1 MQNKNNMETA
11 DNIAEIIKLGEVYR
25 LNLKIPEYQR
35 PYKWTEKN
43 VNNLIDD
50 VISNKNKSEYRLG
63 TLVLHQ
69 TKQEDNNEF
78 MHTEWDNTL
87 VLHQT
92 KQEDDGYIFEI
103 VDGQQRIITLML
115 ILYAISEK
123 YERVKE
129 LYGRVKELLEN
140 KNENKLWGHKFNN
153 PISQNN
159 IFKNYQ
165 LIKQRIND
173 FDEATVD
180 FLLTKCTFV
189 KIVLND
195 VSEAF
200 QFFDSQNSRGK
211 ELEPH
216 DLLKAYHL
224 REMREIPSDEQ
235 TEIIE
240 KWEDIDT
247 DELANLFEYL
257 YRIKNWSK
265 SKSAR
270 GFTKDEINIFKGINL
285 NNKIYYPYKRIFYVA
300 EYFIEKIA
308 KAPLVETE
316 YPFQLDNIIIN
327 GKHFFEMIY
336 QYSKL
341 KKDLPNL
348 IKKWNSEIYNILY
361 TDHKYNNKDYAGY
374 YRVGDNYTKI
384 LFECACMYFLDK
396 FGEDKELKKVFEKI
410 FLWAFYIRL
419 RSKRIPFS
427 SIDDYAKKYD
437 SFFKYIKEALQI
449 SDILK
454 VRLKSVSKSEVQ
466 GVDAIVKYFEDKGL
480 YKPQNS

>member
-1 MQNKNNMETA
+1 MPPDDKNA
-11 DNIAEIIKLGEVYR
+11 KIAEAKVITLTDLYKLE
-25 LNLKIPEYQR
+25 NLKIPEYQR

-50 VISNKNKSEYRLG
+50 IISNKNKSEYRLG

-69 TKQEDNNEF
+69 KQKN
-78 MHTEWDNTL
+78 
-87 VLHQT
+87 
-92 KQEDDGYIFEI
+92 DDYEI
-103 VDGQQRIITLML
+103 VDGQQRIITIAL
-115 ILYAISEK
+115 ILFALNK
-123 YERVKE
+123 NKE
-129 LYGRVKELLEN
+129 ELLRYWEN
-140 KNENKLWGHKFNN
+140 LNKLFENKLLEHKFDN
-153 PISQNN
+153 PISQKN
-159 IFKNYQ
+159 IYKNYQ

-336 QYSKL
+336 RYFKS
-341 KKDLPNL
+341 KKDLPDL
-348 IKKWNSEIYNILY
+348 IRKCNFEIYNILY
-361 TDHKYNNKDYAGY
+361 ADHKYNDKD
-374 YRVGDNYTKI
+374 
-384 LFECACMYFLDK
+384 
-396 FGEDKELKKVFEKI
+396 
-410 FLWAFYIRL
+410 
-419 RSKRIPFS
+419 
-427 SIDDYAKKYD
+427 
-437 SFFKYIKEALQI
+437 
-449 SDILK
+449 
-454 VRLKSVSKSEVQ
+454 
-466 GVDAIVKYFEDKGL
+466 
-480 YKPQNS
+480 

>member
-1 MQNKNNMETA
+1 MDTTPTPTLKTTKQRILENYMPPDDKN
-11 DNIAEIIKLGEVYR
+11 AEIANASIITLTELYNLEK
-25 LNLKIPEYQR
+25 LKIPEYQR

-50 VISNKNKSEYRLG
+50 IISNKDKSEYRLG

-69 TKQEDNNEF
+69 TKQED
-78 MHTEWDNTL
+78 
-87 VLHQT
+87 
-92 KQEDDGYIFEI
+92 DDYIFEI

-115 ILYAISEK
+115 ILRALSENYKKVDKQLYA
-123 YERVKE
+123 
-129 LYGRVKELLEN
+129 
-140 KNENKLWGHKFNN
+140 KNELWGHKFNN

-270 GFTKDEINIFKGINL
+270 EFTKDEISVFKGISL
-285 NNKIYYPYKRIFYVA
+285 NNKIYYPYERIFYVA

-308 KAPLVETE
+308 KPPLVETE

-336 QYSKL
+336 QYFKS
-341 KKDLPNL
+341 KKDLPDL

-361 TDHKYNNKDYAGY
+361 ADHKYDDKDYTGY
-374 YRVGDNYTKI
+374 YRVGDDYTKI
-384 LFECACMYFLDK
+384 LFECACIYFLDK
-396 FGEDKELKKVFEKI
+396 FGEDKWLTKVFEKL
-410 FLWAFYIRL
+410 FLWAFSLRL
-419 RSKRIPFS
+419 ISG
-427 SIDDYAKKYD
+427 SIKFVSVDNFAKEDD
-437 SFFKYIKEALQI
+437 SFFKYIKEALYA

-454 VRLKSVSKSEVQ
+454 VQSPHVTEIKVGKVE
-466 GVDAIVKYFEDKGL
+466 AITQYFKDKGL
-480 YKPQNS
+480 YSEPQGS

>member
-11 DNIAEIIKLGEVYR
+11 DNIAEIIKLGKVYS

-35 PYKWTEKN
+35 PYKWTGKN

-50 VISNKNKSEYRLG
+50 IISNKNKSEYRLG

-69 TKQEDNNEF
+69 TKQED
-78 MHTEWDNTL
+78 
-87 VLHQT
+87 
-92 KQEDDGYIFEI
+92 DDIFEI
-103 VDGQQRIITLML
+103 VDGQQRIITIAL
-115 ILYAISEK
+115 ILFALNK
-123 YERVKE
+123 NKE
-129 LYGRVKELLEN
+129 ELLRYWEN
-140 KNENKLWGHKFNN
+140 LNKLHENELLKHNFDN
-153 PISQNN
+153 PISQKN
-159 IFKNYQ
+159 IYKNYQ

-173 FDEATVD
+173 FNEATVD

-235 TEIIE
+235 IEIIE

-247 DELANLFEYL
+247 EELASLFEYL

-265 SKSAR
+265 LKSAR
-270 GFTKDEINIFKGINL
+270 EFTKDEISVFKGINL

-361 TDHKYNNKDYAGY
+361 ADHKYNNKDYAGY

-396 FGEDKELKKVFEKI
+396 FGEDKWLTKVFEKL
-410 FLWAFYIRL
+410 FLWAFSLRL
-419 RSKRIPFS
+419 TSG
-427 SIDDYAKKYD
+427 SIKFVSVDKFARKDD
-437 SFFKYIKEALQI
+437 SFFKYIKEALYA

-454 VRLKSVSKSEVQ
+454 VQSPHVTGIKVGKVE
-466 GVDAIVKYFEDKGL
+466 AITQYFKDKGL
-480 YKPQNS
+480 YSEPQGS

>member
-1 MQNKNNMETA
+1 MPPDDKNA
-11 DNIAEIIKLGEVYR
+11 KIAEAKVITLTELYTLENLK
-25 LNLKIPEYQR
+25 NLKIPEYQR

-50 VISNKNKSEYRLG
+50 IISNKNKSEYRLG

-69 TKQEDNNEF
+69 KQKN
-78 MHTEWDNTL
+78 
-87 VLHQT
+87 
-92 KQEDDGYIFEI
+92 DDYEI
-103 VDGQQRIITLML
+103 VDGQQRVITIAL
-115 ILYAISEK
+115 ILFALNK
-123 YERVKE
+123 NKE
-129 LYGRVKELLEN
+129 ELLRYWEN
-140 KNENKLWGHKFNN
+140 LNKLFENKLLEHKFDN
-153 PISQNN
+153 PISQKN
-159 IFKNYQ
+159 IYKNYQ

-270 GFTKDEINIFKGINL
+270 EFTKDEISVFKGINL

-361 TDHKYNNKDYAGY
+361 ADHKYNNKDYAGY

-396 FGEDKELKKVFEKI
+396 FGEDKELEKVFEKI

-419 RSKRIPFS
+419 TSKRIPFS
-427 SIDDYAKKYD
+427 SIDNYAMEYD

-480 YKPQNS
+480 YKSQNS

>member
-1 MQNKNNMETA
+1 MPPDDKNA
-11 DNIAEIIKLGEVYR
+11 KIAEAKVITLTELYTLK
-25 LNLKIPEYQR
+25 NLKIPEYQR

-69 TKQEDNNEF
+69 TKQED
-78 MHTEWDNTL
+78 
-87 VLHQT
+87 
-92 KQEDDGYIFEI
+92 DDIFEI
-103 VDGQQRIITLML
+103 VDGQQRIITIAL
-115 ILYAISEK
+115 ILFALNK
-123 YERVKE
+123 NKE
-129 LYGRVKELLEN
+129 ELLRYWEN
-140 KNENKLWGHKFNN
+140 LNKLHENELLKHNFDN
-153 PISQNN
+153 PISQKN
-159 IFKNYQ
+159 IYKNYQ

-173 FDEATVD
+173 FNEATVD

-235 TEIIE
+235 IEIIE
-240 KWEDIDT
+240 KWEGIDT
-247 DELANLFEYL
+247 DELASLFEYL

-270 GFTKDEINIFKGINL
+270 EFTKDEISVFKGISL
-285 NNKIYYPYKRIFYVA
+285 NNKIYYPYKRIYYIA
-300 EYFIEKIA
+300 DYFINKIA
-308 KAPLVETE
+308 CEPLLEVA

-327 GKHFFEMIY
+327 GKRFFEMIY
-336 QYSKL
+336 CYSKL
-341 KKDLPNL
+341 KKELQNL
-348 IKKWNSEIYNILY
+348 IRKWNFEIYNILY
-361 TDHKYNNKDYAGY
+361 GDHKYDGSC
-374 YRVGDNYTKI
+374 RVGDGYVRG
-384 LFECACMYFLDK
+384 LFECACIYFIDK
-396 FGEDKELKKVFEKI
+396 FGEDKWLTKVFEKL
-410 FLWAFYIRL
+410 FLWAFSLRL
-419 RSKRIPFS
+419 TSG
-427 SIDDYAKKYD
+427 SIKFVSVDNFARKDD
-437 SFFKYIKEALQI
+437 SFFKYIKEALYA

-454 VRLKSVSKSEVQ
+454 VQSPHVT
-466 GVDAIVKYFEDKGL
+466 GVKVGKVEAITQYFKDKGL
-480 YKPQNS
+480 YSEPQGS

>member
-1 MQNKNNMETA
+1 MTTDTTPTPILTTTKQRILENYMPPDDKNA
-11 DNIAEIIKLGEVYR
+11 KIAEAKVITLTDLYKLG
-25 LNLKIPEYQR
+25 NLKIPEYQR

-50 VISNKNKSEYRLG
+50 IISNKDKSEYRLG
-63 TLVLHQ
+63 TLVLL
-69 TKQEDNNEF
+69 ENEE
-78 MHTEWDNTL
+78 TNLD
-87 VLHQT
+87 
-92 KQEDDGYIFEI
+92 I

-115 ILYAISEK
+115 ILRALSEN
-123 YERVKE
+123 YEKVDKQ
-129 LYGRVKELLEN
+129 LYEK
-140 KNENKLWGHKFNN
+140 NKLWEHNFNN
-153 PISQNN
+153 IITRNN
-159 IFKNYQ
+159 ISKNYQ

-173 FDEATVD
+173 FDKTSVD
-180 FLLTKCTFV
+180 FLLKNCTFV

-235 TEIIE
+235 IEIIE
-240 KWEDIDT
+240 KWEGIDT
-247 DELANLFEYL
+247 DELASLFEYL

-265 SKSAR
+265 LKSAR
-270 GFTKDEINIFKGINL
+270 EFTKDEISVFKGINL

-361 TDHKYNNKDYAGY
+361 ADHKYNNKDYAGY

-396 FGEDKELKKVFEKI
+396 FGEDKELEKVFEKI

-419 RSKRIPFS
+419 TSKRIPFS
-427 SIDDYAKKYD
+427 SIDNYAMEYD

>member
-1 MQNKNNMETA
+1 MPPDDKNA
-11 DNIAEIIKLGEVYR
+11 KIAEAKVITLTELYTLK
-25 LNLKIPEYQR
+25 NLKIPEYQR

-43 VNNLIDD
+43 VSNLIDD
-50 VISNKNKSEYRLG
+50 IISNKNKSEYRLG
-63 TLVLHQ
+63 TLVLH
-69 TKQEDNNEF
+69 KNEE
-78 MHTEWDNTL
+78 TDL
-87 VLHQT
+87 
-92 KQEDDGYIFEI
+92 DI

-129 LYGRVKELLEN
+129 LLEN
-140 KNENKLWGHKFNN
+140 KNENKLREHKFNN

-159 IFKNYQ
+159 IVKNYQ

-173 FDEATVD
+173 FNEATVD

-235 TEIIE
+235 IEIIE

-247 DELANLFEYL
+247 EELASLFEYL

-265 SKSAR
+265 LKSAR
-270 GFTKDEINIFKGINL
+270 EFTKDEISVFKGINL

-361 TDHKYNNKDYAGY
+361 ADHKYNNKDYAGY

-396 FGEDKELKKVFEKI
+396 FGEDKELEKVFEKI

-419 RSKRIPFS
+419 TSKRIPFS
-427 SIDDYAKKYD
+427 SIDNYAMEYD
-437 SFFKYIKEALQI
+437 SFFKYIKEALQV

-454 VRLKSVSKSEVQ
+454 AQLESVSESVPKYVE
-466 GVDAIVKYFEDKGL
+466 AIEKYFGDKGL
-480 YKPQNS
+480 YKYPQK

>member
-1 MQNKNNMETA
+1 MPPDDKNA
-11 DNIAEIIKLGEVYR
+11 KIAEAKVITLTELYTLK
-25 LNLKIPEYQR
+25 NLKIPEYQR

-50 VISNKNKSEYRLG
+50 IISNRDKSEYRLG
-63 TLVLHQ
+63 TLVLH
-69 TKQEDNNEF
+69 KNGENLD
-78 MHTEWDNTL
+78 
-87 VLHQT
+87 
-92 KQEDDGYIFEI
+92 I
-103 VDGQQRIITLML
+103 VDGQQRIVTLML
-115 ILYAISEK
+115 ILCALHYIKQYKEVEK
-123 YERVKE
+123 LCAPE
-129 LYGRVKELLEN
+129 EN
-140 KNENKLWGHKFNN
+140 KFWKHEFNN
-153 PISQNN
+153 TISQNN

-235 TEIIE
+235 IEIIE
-240 KWEDIDT
+240 KWEGIDT
-247 DELANLFEYL
+247 DELASLFEYL

-285 NNKIYYPYKRIFYVA
+285 NNKIYYPYERIFYVA

-327 GKHFFEMIY
+327 GKRFFEMIY
-336 QYSKL
+336 RYFKS
-341 KKDLPNL
+341 KKDLPDL
-348 IKKWNSEIYNILY
+348 IRKCNFEIYNILY
-361 TDHKYNNKDYAGY
+361 ADHKYNGKDYTGY
-374 YRVGDNYTKI
+374 YRVGDDYTKI
-384 LFECACMYFLDK
+384 LFECACIYFLDK
-396 FGEDKELKKVFEKI
+396 FGEDKELEKVFEKI
-410 FLWAFYIRL
+410 FLWAFRIRL
-419 RSKRIPFS
+419 VKARIAFS
-427 SIDDYAKKYD
+427 SIDDYAKQYD
-437 SFFKYIKEALQI
+437 SFFKYIKEALYI

-454 VRLKSVSKSEVQ
+454 VQLKPVYKIDST
-466 GVDAIVKYFEDKGL
+466 GVDAIVEYFKKKRL

>member
-1 MQNKNNMETA
+1 MPPDDKNAE
-11 DNIAEIIKLGEVYR
+11 IAEAGVITLTDLYKLG
-25 LNLKIPEYQR
+25 NLKIPEYQR

-50 VISNKNKSEYRLG
+50 IISNKDKSEYRLG
-63 TLVLHQ
+63 TLVLH
-69 TKQEDNNEF
+69 KNGENLD
-78 MHTEWDNTL
+78 
-87 VLHQT
+87 
-92 KQEDDGYIFEI
+92 I
-103 VDGQQRIITLML
+103 VDGQQRIVTLML
-115 ILYAISEK
+115 ILCALHYIKQYKEVEKLYAPE
-123 YERVKE
+123 
-129 LYGRVKELLEN
+129 EN
-140 KNENKLWGHKFNN
+140 KFWKHEFNN
-153 PISQNN
+153 TISQNN
-159 IFKNYQ
+159 IVKNYQ

-173 FDEATVD
+173 FNEATVD

-235 TEIIE
+235 IEIIE

-247 DELANLFEYL
+247 EELAGLFEYL

-265 SKSAR
+265 LKSAR
-270 GFTKDEINIFKGINL
+270 EFTKDEISVFKGINL

-348 IKKWNSEIYNILY
+348 IKKWNFEIYNILY
-361 TDHKYNNKDYAGY
+361 ADHKYNNKDYAGY

-396 FGEDKELKKVFEKI
+396 FGEDKELEKVFEKI

-419 RSKRIPFS
+419 TSKRIPFS
-427 SIDDYAKKYD
+427 SIDNYAIEYD

-466 GVDAIVKYFEDKGL
+466 GVAAIVEYFDEKKRL

>member
-1 MQNKNNMETA
+1 MPPENNDAEIAKTETPKEE
-11 DNIAEIIKLGEVYR
+11 IAEVIKLTELYT
-25 LNLKIPEYQR
+25 LENLKNLKIPEYQR

-50 VISNKNKSEYRLG
+50 IISNKDKSEYRLG

-69 TKQEDNNEF
+69 TKQED
-78 MHTEWDNTL
+78 
-87 VLHQT
+87 
-92 KQEDDGYIFEI
+92 DDYIFEI
-103 VDGQQRIITLML
+103 VDGQQRIVTLML

-123 YERVKE
+123 YEIDKK
-129 LYGRVKELLEN
+129 LYA
-140 KNENKLWGHKFNN
+140 ENKLWGHKFNN

-270 GFTKDEINIFKGINL
+270 EFTKDEISVFKGISL
-285 NNKIYYPYKRIFYVA
+285 NNKIYYPYERIFYVA

-327 GKHFFEMIY
+327 GKRFFEMIY
-336 QYSKL
+336 RYSKL
-341 KKDLPNL
+341 KKDFLDL
-348 IKKWNSEIYNILY
+348 IRKWNFEIYNILY
-361 TDHKYNNKDYAGY
+361 ADHKYNGKDYTGY
-374 YRVGDNYTKI
+374 YRVGDDYTKI
-384 LFECACMYFLDK
+384 LFECACIYFLDK
-396 FGEDKELKKVFEKI
+396 FGESKELKKVFEKI
-410 FLWAFYIRL
+410 FLWAFSLRL
-419 RSKRIPFS
+419 ISG
-427 SIDDYAKKYD
+427 SIKFVSVDNFAKEDD
-437 SFFKYIKEALQI
+437 SFFKYIKEALYA

-454 VRLKSVSKSEVQ
+454 VQSPHVTEIKVGKVE
-466 GVDAIVKYFEDKGL
+466 AITQYFKDKGL
-480 YKPQNS
+480 YSEPQGS

>member
-1 MQNKNNMETA
+1 MRKDDKN
-11 DNIAEIIKLGEVYR
+11 AEIANASIITLTELYNLEK
-25 LNLKIPEYQR
+25 LKIPEYQR

-50 VISNKNKSEYRLG
+50 IISNKNKSEYRLG
-63 TLVLHQ
+63 TLVLH
-69 TKQEDNNEF
+69 ENEE
-78 MHTEWDNTL
+78 TNLD
-87 VLHQT
+87 
-92 KQEDDGYIFEI
+92 I

-129 LYGRVKELLEN
+129 LLEN
-140 KNENKLWGHKFNN
+140 KNENKLREHKFNN

-270 GFTKDEINIFKGINL
+270 GFTKDEISVFKGISL
-285 NNKIYYPYKRIFYVA
+285 NNKIYYPYERIFYVA
-300 EYFIEKIA
+300 EFFIEKIA

-327 GKHFFEMIY
+327 GKRFFEMIY
-336 QYSKL
+336 RYSKL

-361 TDHKYNNKDYAGY
+361 ADHKYNDKDYTGY
-374 YRVGDNYTKI
+374 YRVGDDYTKI

-396 FGEDKELKKVFEKI
+396 FGEDKELKRVFEKI
-410 FLWAFYIRL
+410 FLWAFHKRL
-419 RSKRIPFS
+419 EGAHITFP
-427 SIDDYAKKYD
+427 SIDIYAKQDD
-437 SFFKYIKEALQI
+437 SFFKYIKEALYI

-454 VRLKSVSKSEVQ
+454 VQLKPVYKIDST
-466 GVDAIVKYFEDKGL
+466 GVDAIVEYFEDKGL
-480 YKPQNS
+480 YKSQNS

>member
-1 MQNKNNMETA
+1 MPPDDKNA
-11 DNIAEIIKLGEVYR
+11 KIAEAKVITLTEVYT
-25 LNLKIPEYQR
+25 LENLKNLKIPEYQR

-50 VISNKNKSEYRLG
+50 IISNKDKSEYRLG
-63 TLVLHQ
+63 TLVLHLFDQ
-69 TKQEDNNEF
+69 NLD
-78 MHTEWDNTL
+78 
-87 VLHQT
+87 
-92 KQEDDGYIFEI
+92 I
-103 VDGQQRIITLML
+103 VDGQQRIVTLML

-129 LYGRVKELLEN
+129 LYAN
-140 KNENKLWGHKFNN
+140 NKLKGHEFNN

-235 TEIIE
+235 IEIIE
-240 KWEDIDT
+240 KWEGIDT
-247 DELANLFEYL
+247 EELASLFEYL

-270 GFTKDEINIFKGINL
+270 GFTKDEISVFKGISL
-285 NNKIYYPYKRIFYVA
+285 NNKIYYPYERIFYVA
-300 EYFIEKIA
+300 EFFIEKIA

-327 GKHFFEMIY
+327 GKRFFEMIY
-336 QYSKL
+336 RYSKL
-341 KKDLPNL
+341 KKDLLDL
-348 IKKWNSEIYNILY
+348 IRKWNFEIYNILY
-361 TDHKYNNKDYAGY
+361 ADHKYNDKDYTGY
-374 YRVGDNYTKI
+374 YRVGDDYTKI

-396 FGEDKELKKVFEKI
+396 FGESKELKKVFEKI
-410 FLWAFYIRL
+410 FLWAFHKRL
-419 RSKRIPFS
+419 EGAHITFP
-427 SIDDYAKKYD
+427 SIDIYAKRDD
-437 SFFKYIKEALQI
+437 SFFKYIKEALYI

-454 VRLKSVSKSEVQ
+454 VQLKPVYKIDST

-480 YKPQNS
+480 YKPQKS

>member
-1 MQNKNNMETA
+1 MPPDDKN
-11 DNIAEIIKLGEVYR
+11 AEIANASIITLTELYNLEKLR
-25 LNLKIPEYQR
+25 IPEYQR

-50 VISNKNKSEYRLG
+50 IISNKNKSEYRLG
-63 TLVLHQ
+63 TLVLHLFDQ
-69 TKQEDNNEF
+69 NLD
-78 MHTEWDNTL
+78 
-87 VLHQT
+87 
-92 KQEDDGYIFEI
+92 I
-103 VDGQQRIITLML
+103 VDGQQRIVTLML
-115 ILYAISEK
+115 ILRALSENYK
-123 YERVKE
+123 KVNE
-129 LYGRVKELLEN
+129 LYDA
-140 KNENKLWGHKFNN
+140 KNELWGHKFNN

-173 FDEATVD
+173 FDEPTVD
-180 FLLTKCTFV
+180 FLLKNCTFV
-189 KIVLND
+189 KIVLSD

-235 TEIIE
+235 IEIIE

-247 DELANLFEYL
+247 DELASLFEYL

-265 SKSAR
+265 LKSAR
-270 GFTKDEINIFKGINL
+270 EFTKDEISVFKGISL
-285 NNKIYYPYKRIFYVA
+285 NNKIYYPYERIFYVA

-327 GKHFFEMIY
+327 GKRFFEMIY
-336 QYSKL
+336 RYSKL
-341 KKDLPNL
+341 KKDLLDL
-348 IKKWNSEIYNILY
+348 IRKWNFEIYNILY
-361 TDHKYNNKDYAGY
+361 ADHKYNGKDYTGY
-374 YRVGDNYTKI
+374 YRVGDDYTKI
-384 LFECACMYFLDK
+384 LFECACIYFLDK
-396 FGEDKELKKVFEKI
+396 FGESKELKKVFEKI
-410 FLWAFYIRL
+410 FLWAFYKRL
-419 RSKRIPFS
+419 KSKHIAFS
-427 SIDDYAKKYD
+427 SIDIYAMEYD

>member
-1 MQNKNNMETA
+1 MPPDDKNA
-11 DNIAEIIKLGEVYR
+11 KIAEAKVITLTDLYKLE
-25 LNLKIPEYQR
+25 NLKIPEYQR

-50 VISNKNKSEYRLG
+50 IISNKNKSEYRLG

-69 TKQEDNNEF
+69 KQKN
-78 MHTEWDNTL
+78 
-87 VLHQT
+87 
-92 KQEDDGYIFEI
+92 DDYEI
-103 VDGQQRIITLML
+103 VDGQQRIITIAL
-115 ILYAISEK
+115 ILFALNK
-123 YERVKE
+123 NKE
-129 LYGRVKELLEN
+129 ELLRYWEN
-140 KNENKLWGHKFNN
+140 LNKLFENKLLEHKFDN
-153 PISQNN
+153 PISQKN
-159 IFKNYQ
+159 IYKNYQ

-235 TEIIE
+235 IEIIE
-240 KWEDIDT
+240 KWEGIDT
-247 DELANLFEYL
+247 DELASLFEYL

-270 GFTKDEINIFKGINL
+270 EFTKDEISVFKGISL
-285 NNKIYYPYKRIFYVA
+285 NNKIYYPYERIFYVA
-300 EYFIEKIA
+300 EFFIEKIA

-327 GKHFFEMIY
+327 GKRFFEMIY
-336 QYSKL
+336 RYSKL
-341 KKDLPNL
+341 KKDFLDL
-348 IKKWNSEIYNILY
+348 IRKCNFEIYNILY
-361 TDHKYNNKDYAGY
+361 ADHKYNGKDYTGY
-374 YRVGDNYTKI
+374 YRVGDDYTKI

-396 FGEDKELKKVFEKI
+396 FGEDKELEKVFEKI

-419 RSKRIPFS
+419 TSKRIPFS
-427 SIDDYAKKYD
+427 SIDNYAMEYD

>member
-1 MQNKNNMETA
+1 MPPDDKNAKIA
-11 DNIAEIIKLGEVYR
+11 DAKVIKLTELYT
-25 LNLKIPEYQR
+25 LENLKIPEYQR

-50 VISNKNKSEYRLG
+50 IISNKDKSEYRLG

-69 TKQEDNNEF
+69 TKQED
-78 MHTEWDNTL
+78 
-87 VLHQT
+87 
-92 KQEDDGYIFEI
+92 DDYIFEI
-103 VDGQQRIITLML
+103 VDGQQRIITIAL
-115 ILYAISEK
+115 ILFALNK
-123 YERVKE
+123 NKE
-129 LYGRVKELLEN
+129 ELLRYWEN
-140 KNENKLWGHKFNN
+140 LNKLFENKLLEHKFDN
-153 PISQNN
+153 PISQKN

-235 TEIIE
+235 IEIIE

-270 GFTKDEINIFKGINL
+270 EFTKDEISVFKGISL
-285 NNKIYYPYKRIFYVA
+285 NNKIYYPYERIFYVA

-327 GKHFFEMIY
+327 GKRFFEMIY
-336 QYSKL
+336 RYSKL
-341 KKDLPNL
+341 KKDLLDL
-348 IKKWNSEIYNILY
+348 IRKWNFEIYNILY
-361 TDHKYNNKDYAGY
+361 ADHKYNGKDYTGY
-374 YRVGDNYTKI
+374 YRVGDDYTKI

-410 FLWAFYIRL
+410 FLWAFSLRL
-419 RSKRIPFS
+419 ISG
-427 SIDDYAKKYD
+427 SIKFVSVDNFAKEDD
-437 SFFKYIKEALQI
+437 SFFKYIKEALYA

-454 VRLKSVSKSEVQ
+454 VQSPHVTEIKVGKVEAMTQ
-466 GVDAIVKYFEDKGL
+466 YFKDKGL
-480 YKPQNS
+480 YSEPQGS

>member
-1 MQNKNNMETA
+1 MPPENNDAEIAKTETPKEE
-11 DNIAEIIKLGEVYR
+11 IAEVIKLTGLYK
-25 LNLKIPEYQR
+25 LNLGIPEYQR

-50 VISNKNKSEYRLG
+50 IISNKDKSEYRLG

-69 TKQEDNNEF
+69 TKQED
-78 MHTEWDNTL
+78 
-87 VLHQT
+87 
-92 KQEDDGYIFEI
+92 DDYIFEI
-103 VDGQQRIITLML
+103 VDGQQRIVTLML

-123 YERVKE
+123 YEIDKK
-129 LYGRVKELLEN
+129 LYA
-140 KNENKLWGHKFNN
+140 ENKLWGHKFNN

-270 GFTKDEINIFKGINL
+270 EFTKDEISVFKGISL
-285 NNKIYYPYKRIFYVA
+285 NNKIYYPYERIFYVA

-327 GKHFFEMIY
+327 GKRFFEMIY
-336 QYSKL
+336 RYSKL
-341 KKDLPNL
+341 KKDFLDL
-348 IKKWNSEIYNILY
+348 IRKWNFEIYNILY
-361 TDHKYNNKDYAGY
+361 ADHKYNGKDYTGY
-374 YRVGDNYTKI
+374 YRVGDDYTKI
-384 LFECACMYFLDK
+384 LFECACIYFLDK
-396 FGEDKELKKVFEKI
+396 FGESKELKKVFEKI
-410 FLWAFYIRL
+410 FLWAFSLRL
-419 RSKRIPFS
+419 ISG
-427 SIDDYAKKYD
+427 SIKFVSVDNFAKEDD
-437 SFFKYIKEALQI
+437 SFFKYIKEALYA

-454 VRLKSVSKSEVQ
+454 VQSPHVTEIKVGKVE
-466 GVDAIVKYFEDKGL
+466 AITQYFKDKGL
-480 YKPQNS
+480 YSEPQGS

>member
-1 MQNKNNMETA
+1 MPPDDKNA
-11 DNIAEIIKLGEVYR
+11 KIAEAKVITLTELYTLK
-25 LNLKIPEYQR
+25 NLKIPEYQR

-69 TKQEDNNEF
+69 TKQEDHLNVL
-78 MHTEWDNTL
+78 DQYDDATL

-92 KQEDDGYIFEI
+92 KQEDDDYIYEI
-103 VDGQQRIITLML
+103 VDGQQRIVTLML
-115 ILYAISEK
+115 ILYVLRK
-123 YERVKE
+123 YEKVKE
-129 LYGRVKELLEN
+129 LYDA
-140 KNENKLWGHKFNN
+140 KNELWGHKFNN

-173 FDEATVD
+173 FNEATVD

-235 TEIIE
+235 IEIIE
-240 KWEDIDT
+240 KWEGIDT
-247 DELANLFEYL
+247 EELASLFEYL

-270 GFTKDEINIFKGINL
+270 EFTKDEISVFKGISL
-285 NNKIYYPYKRIFYVA
+285 NNKIYYPYKRIYYIA
-300 EYFIEKIA
+300 DYFINKIA
-308 KAPLVETE
+308 CEPLLEVA

-327 GKHFFEMIY
+327 GKRFFEMIY
-336 QYSKL
+336 CYSKL

-361 TDHKYNNKDYAGY
+361 ADHKYNGKDYTGY
-374 YRVGDNYTKI
+374 YRVGDDYTKI
-384 LFECACMYFLDK
+384 LFECACIYFLDK
-396 FGEDKELKKVFEKI
+396 FGESKELKKVFEKI

-427 SIDDYAKKYD
+427 SIDNYAMEYD

-454 VRLKSVSKSEVQ
+454 VQLKPVYKIDST

>member
-1 MQNKNNMETA
+1 MRKDDKN
-11 DNIAEIIKLGEVYR
+11 AEIANASIITLTELYNLEK
-25 LNLKIPEYQR
+25 LKIPEYQR

-69 TKQEDNNEF
+69 TKQEDHLNVL
-78 MHTEWDNTL
+78 DQYDDATL

-92 KQEDDGYIFEI
+92 KENNDDIFEI
-103 VDGQQRIITLML
+103 VDGQQRIVTLML
-115 ILYAISEK
+115 ILCALSEN
-123 YERVKE
+123 
-129 LYGRVKELLEN
+129 YGRVKELLEN

-270 GFTKDEINIFKGINL
+270 EFTKDEISVFKGISL
-285 NNKIYYPYKRIFYVA
+285 NNKIYYPYERIFYVA
-300 EYFIEKIA
+300 EFFIEKIA

-327 GKHFFEMIY
+327 GKRFFEMIY
-336 QYSKL
+336 RYFKS
-341 KKDLPNL
+341 KKDLPDL
-348 IKKWNSEIYNILY
+348 IRKWNFEIYNILY
-361 TDHKYNNKDYAGY
+361 ADHKYNDKDYTGY

-384 LFECACMYFLDK
+384 LFECACIYFLDK
-396 FGEDKELKKVFEKI
+396 FGESKELKKVFEKI
-410 FLWAFYIRL
+410 FLWAFSLRL
-419 RSKRIPFS
+419 ISG
-427 SIDDYAKKYD
+427 SIKFVSVDNFAKEDD
-437 SFFKYIKEALQI
+437 SFFKYIKEALYA

-454 VRLKSVSKSEVQ
+454 VQSPHVTEIKVGKVE
-466 GVDAIVKYFEDKGL
+466 AITQYFKDKGL
-480 YKPQNS
+480 YSEPQGS

>member
-1 MQNKNNMETA
+1 MPPDDKN
-11 DNIAEIIKLGEVYR
+11 AEIANASIITLTELYNLEKLR
-25 LNLKIPEYQR
+25 IPEYQR

-50 VISNKNKSEYRLG
+50 IISNKDKSEYRLG
-63 TLVLHQ
+63 TLVFYKNKEKEKEKEKENLDIVE
-69 TKQEDNNEF
+69 KE
-78 MHTEWDNTL
+78 TL
-87 VLHQT
+87 
-92 KQEDDGYIFEI
+92 DI

-123 YERVKE
+123 YEIDKK
-129 LYGRVKELLEN
+129 LYDA
-140 KNENKLWGHKFNN
+140 KNELWGHKFNN

-270 GFTKDEINIFKGINL
+270 EFTKDEINVFKGINL

-308 KAPLVETE
+308 KPPLVETE

-327 GKHFFEMIY
+327 GKRFFEMIY
-336 QYSKL
+336 RYSKL

-361 TDHKYNNKDYAGY
+361 ADHKYNGKDYTGY

-396 FGEDKELKKVFEKI
+396 FGEDKELEKVFEKI

-419 RSKRIPFS
+419 TSKRIPFS
-427 SIDDYAKKYD
+427 SIDNYAKEYD

-466 GVDAIVKYFEDKGL
+466 GVDAIVEYFEKKGLL
-480 YKPQNS
+480 YKPQKS

>member
-1 MQNKNNMETA
+1 MQNKNNMGTA

-35 PYKWTEKN
+35 PYKWTSKN

-50 VISNKNKSEYRLG
+50 IISNKEKDEYRLG
-63 TLVLHQ
+63 TLVFHDD
-69 TKQEDNNEF
+69 KQKS
-78 MHTEWDNTL
+78 L
-87 VLHQT
+87 
-92 KQEDDGYIFEI
+92 KI
-103 VDGQQRIITLML
+103 VDGQQRIITIAL
-115 ILYAISEK
+115 ILFALNK
-123 YERVKE
+123 NKE
-129 LYGRVKELLEN
+129 ELLRYWEN
-140 KNENKLWGHKFNN
+140 LNKLFENKLLEHKFDN
-153 PISQNN
+153 PISQKN
-159 IFKNYQ
+159 IYKNYQ

-173 FDEATVD
+173 FDKATVD
-180 FLLTKCTFV
+180 FLLKKCTFV

-235 TEIIE
+235 IEIIE
-240 KWEDIDT
+240 KWEGIDT
-247 DELANLFEYL
+247 DELASLFEYL

-265 SKSAR
+265 LKSAR
-270 GFTKDEINIFKGINL
+270 EFTKDEISVFKGINL

-300 EYFIEKIA
+300 EFFIEKIA

-341 KKDLPNL
+341 KKDLLDL
-348 IKKWNSEIYNILY
+348 IRKWNFEIYNILY
-361 TDHKYNNKDYAGY
+361 ADHKYNNKDYAGY

-384 LFECACMYFLDK
+384 LFECACIYFLDK
-396 FGEDKELKKVFEKI
+396 FGEDKELEKVFEKI

-419 RSKRIPFS
+419 VKARIAFS
-427 SIDDYAKKYD
+427 SIDDYATKYD
-437 SFFKYIKEALQI
+437 SFFRYIKEALQV

-454 VRLKSVSKSEVQ
+454 VQLKPVYKIDST

>member
-1 MQNKNNMETA
+1 MPPDDKNA
-11 DNIAEIIKLGEVYR
+11 KIAEAKVITLTDLYKLE
-25 LNLKIPEYQR
+25 NLKIPEYQR

-50 VISNKNKSEYRLG
+50 IISNKNKSEYRLG

-69 TKQEDNNEF
+69 KQKN
-78 MHTEWDNTL
+78 
-87 VLHQT
+87 
-92 KQEDDGYIFEI
+92 DDYEI
-103 VDGQQRIITLML
+103 VDGQQRIITIAL
-115 ILYAISEK
+115 ILFALNK
-123 YERVKE
+123 NKE
-129 LYGRVKELLEN
+129 ELLRYWEN
-140 KNENKLWGHKFNN
+140 LNKLFENKLLEHKFDN
-153 PISQNN
+153 PISQKN
-159 IFKNYQ
+159 IYKNYQ

-336 QYSKL
+336 RYFKS
-341 KKDLPNL
+341 KKDLPDL
-348 IKKWNSEIYNILY
+348 IRKCNFEIYNILY
-361 TDHKYNNKDYAGY
+361 ADHKYNGKDYTGY
-374 YRVGDNYTKI
+374 YRVGDDYTKI

-396 FGEDKELKKVFEKI
+396 FGEDKELEKVFEKI

-419 RSKRIPFS
+419 TSKRIPFS
-427 SIDDYAKKYD
+427 SIDNYAMEYD

>member
-1 MQNKNNMETA
+1 MRKDDKN
-11 DNIAEIIKLGEVYR
+11 AEIANASIITLTELYNLEK
-25 LNLKIPEYQR
+25 LKIPEYQR

-50 VISNKNKSEYRLG
+50 IISNKDKSEYRLG
-63 TLVLHQ
+63 TLVLHLFDQ
-69 TKQEDNNEF
+69 NLD
-78 MHTEWDNTL
+78 
-87 VLHQT
+87 
-92 KQEDDGYIFEI
+92 I
-103 VDGQQRIITLML
+103 VDGQQRIVTLML

-129 LYGRVKELLEN
+129 LLEN
-140 KNENKLWGHKFNN
+140 KLREHKFDN
-153 PISQNN
+153 PISQKN
-159 IFKNYQ
+159 IYKNYQ

-235 TEIIE
+235 IEIIE

-247 DELANLFEYL
+247 EELASLFEYL

-265 SKSAR
+265 LKSAR
-270 GFTKDEINIFKGINL
+270 GFTKDEISVFKGISL

-300 EYFIEKIA
+300 EFFIEKIA
-308 KAPLVETE
+308 KTPLVETE

-327 GKHFFEMIY
+327 GKRFFEMIY
-336 QYSKL
+336 RYSKL

-361 TDHKYNNKDYAGY
+361 ADHKYNNKDYAGY

-396 FGEDKELKKVFEKI
+396 FGEDKELEKVFEKI

-419 RSKRIPFS
+419 TSKRIPFS
-427 SIDDYAKKYD
+427 SIDNYAMEYD

-466 GVDAIVKYFEDKGL
+466 GVAAIVEYFDEKKRL

>member
-1 MQNKNNMETA
+1 MPPDDKN
-11 DNIAEIIKLGEVYR
+11 AEIANASIITLTELYNLEK
-25 LNLKIPEYQR
+25 LKIPEYQR

-50 VISNKNKSEYRLG
+50 IISNKNKSEYRLG

-69 TKQEDNNEF
+69 KQKN
-78 MHTEWDNTL
+78 
-87 VLHQT
+87 
-92 KQEDDGYIFEI
+92 DDYEI
-103 VDGQQRIITLML
+103 VDGQQRIITIAL
-115 ILYAISEK
+115 ILFALNK
-123 YERVKE
+123 NKE
-129 LYGRVKELLEN
+129 ELLRYWEN
-140 KNENKLWGHKFNN
+140 LNKLFENKLLEHKFDN
-153 PISQNN
+153 PISQKN
-159 IFKNYQ
+159 IYKNYQ

-270 GFTKDEINIFKGINL
+270 GFTKDEISVFKGISL
-285 NNKIYYPYKRIFYVA
+285 NNKIYYPYERIFYVA
-300 EYFIEKIA
+300 EFFIEKIA

-327 GKHFFEMIY
+327 GKRFFEMIY
-336 QYSKL
+336 RYSKL

-361 TDHKYNNKDYAGY
+361 ADHKYNDKDYTGY
-374 YRVGDNYTKI
+374 YRVGDDYTKI

-396 FGEDKELKKVFEKI
+396 FGESKELKKVFEKI
-410 FLWAFYIRL
+410 FLWAFHKRL
-419 RSKRIPFS
+419 EGAHITFP
-427 SIDDYAKKYD
+427 SIDIYAKRDD
-437 SFFKYIKEALQI
+437 SFFKYIKEALYI

-454 VRLKSVSKSEVQ
+454 VQLKPVYKIDST

-480 YKPQNS
+480 YKSQNS

>member
-11 DNIAEIIKLGEVYR
+11 DNIAEIIKLGKVYS

-35 PYKWTEKN
+35 PYKWTGKN

-50 VISNKNKSEYRLG
+50 IISNKNKSEYRLG

-69 TKQEDNNEF
+69 TKQED
-78 MHTEWDNTL
+78 
-87 VLHQT
+87 
-92 KQEDDGYIFEI
+92 DDIFEI
-103 VDGQQRIITLML
+103 VDGQQRIITIAL
-115 ILYAISEK
+115 ILFALNK
-123 YERVKE
+123 NKE
-129 LYGRVKELLEN
+129 ELLRYWEN
-140 KNENKLWGHKFNN
+140 LNKLFENKLLEHKFDN
-153 PISQNN
+153 PISQKN
-159 IFKNYQ
+159 IYKNYQ

-173 FDEATVD
+173 FNEATVD

-235 TEIIE
+235 IEIIE
-240 KWEDIDT
+240 KWEGIDT
-247 DELANLFEYL
+247 DELASLFEYL

-270 GFTKDEINIFKGINL
+270 EFTKDEISVFKGISL
-285 NNKIYYPYKRIFYVA
+285 NNKIYYPYKRIYYIA
-300 EYFIEKIA
+300 DYFINKIA
-308 KAPLVETE
+308 CEPLLEVA

-327 GKHFFEMIY
+327 GKRFFEMIY
-336 QYSKL
+336 CYSKL
-341 KKDLPNL
+341 KKELQNL
-348 IKKWNSEIYNILY
+348 IRKWNFEIYNILY
-361 TDHKYNNKDYAGY
+361 GDHKYDGSC
-374 YRVGDNYTKI
+374 RVGDGYVRG
-384 LFECACMYFLDK
+384 LFECACIYFIDK
-396 FGEDKELKKVFEKI
+396 FGEDKWLTKVFEKL
-410 FLWAFYIRL
+410 FLWAFSLRL
-419 RSKRIPFS
+419 TSG
-427 SIDDYAKKYD
+427 SIKFVSVDNFARKDD
-437 SFFKYIKEALQI
+437 SFFKYIKEALYA

-454 VRLKSVSKSEVQ
+454 VQSPHVTGIKVGKVE
-466 GVDAIVKYFEDKGL
+466 AITQYFKDKGL
-480 YKPQNS
+480 YSEPQGS

>member
-1 MQNKNNMETA
+1 MPPENNDAEIAKTETPKKE
-11 DNIAEIIKLGEVYR
+11 IAEVIKLTELYT
-25 LNLKIPEYQR
+25 LKNLKNLKIPEYQR

-50 VISNKNKSEYRLG
+50 IISNKDKSEYRLG
-63 TLVLHQ
+63 TLVLH
-69 TKQEDNNEF
+69 ENEE
-78 MHTEWDNTL
+78 TNLD
-87 VLHQT
+87 
-92 KQEDDGYIFEI
+92 I

-129 LYGRVKELLEN
+129 LLEN
-140 KNENKLWGHKFNN
+140 KNENKLREHKFNN

-159 IFKNYQ
+159 IVKNYQ

-240 KWEDIDT
+240 KWEGIDT
-247 DELANLFEYL
+247 DELASLFEYL

-270 GFTKDEINIFKGINL
+270 EFTKDEISVFKGINL

-308 KAPLVETE
+308 KPPLVETE

-336 QYSKL
+336 RYFKS
-341 KKDLPNL
+341 KKDLPDL
-348 IKKWNSEIYNILY
+348 IRKWNFEIYNILY
-361 TDHKYNNKDYAGY
+361 ADHKYNDKDYTGY
-374 YRVGDNYTKI
+374 YRVGDDYTKI
-384 LFECACMYFLDK
+384 LFECACIYFLDK
-396 FGEDKELKKVFEKI
+396 FGEDKELEKVFEKI

-419 RSKRIPFS
+419 TSKRIPFS
-427 SIDDYAKKYD
+427 SIDNYAMEYD

-480 YKPQNS
+480 YKSQNS

>member
-1 MQNKNNMETA
+1 MQNKNNMGTA

-35 PYKWTEKN
+35 PYKWTSKN

-50 VISNKNKSEYRLG
+50 IISNKEKDEYRLG
-63 TLVLHQ
+63 TLVFHDD
-69 TKQEDNNEF
+69 KQKS
-78 MHTEWDNTL
+78 L
-87 VLHQT
+87 
-92 KQEDDGYIFEI
+92 KI
-103 VDGQQRIITLML
+103 VDGQQRIITIAL
-115 ILYAISEK
+115 ILFALNK
-123 YERVKE
+123 NKE
-129 LYGRVKELLEN
+129 ELLRYWEN
-140 KNENKLWGHKFNN
+140 LNKLFENKLLEHKFDN
-153 PISQNN
+153 PISQKN
-159 IFKNYQ
+159 IYKNYQ

-173 FDEATVD
+173 FDKATVD
-180 FLLTKCTFV
+180 FLLKKCTFV

-270 GFTKDEINIFKGINL
+270 GFTKDEISVFKGISL
-285 NNKIYYPYKRIFYVA
+285 NNKIYYPYERIFYVA
-300 EYFIEKIA
+300 EFFIEKIA

-341 KKDLPNL
+341 KKDLLDL
-348 IKKWNSEIYNILY
+348 IRKWNFEIYNILY
-361 TDHKYNNKDYAGY
+361 ADHKYNNKDYAGY

-384 LFECACMYFLDK
+384 LFECACIYFLDK
-396 FGEDKELKKVFEKI
+396 FGEDKELEKVFEKI

-419 RSKRIPFS
+419 VKARIAFS
-427 SIDDYAKKYD
+427 SIDDYATKYD
-437 SFFKYIKEALQI
+437 SFFRYIKEALQV

-454 VRLKSVSKSEVQ
+454 VQLKPVYKIDST

>member
-1 MQNKNNMETA
+1 MPPDDKNA
-11 DNIAEIIKLGEVYR
+11 KIAEAKVITLTDLYKLG
-25 LNLKIPEYQR
+25 NLKIPEYQR

-50 VISNKNKSEYRLG
+50 IISNKDKSEYRLG
-63 TLVLHQ
+63 TLVLL
-69 TKQEDNNEF
+69 ENEE
-78 MHTEWDNTL
+78 TNLD
-87 VLHQT
+87 
-92 KQEDDGYIFEI
+92 I

-115 ILYAISEK
+115 ILRALSEN
-123 YERVKE
+123 YEKVDKQ
-129 LYGRVKELLEN
+129 LYEK
-140 KNENKLWGHKFNN
+140 NKLWEHNFNN
-153 PISQNN
+153 IITRNN
-159 IFKNYQ
+159 ISKNYQ

-173 FDEATVD
+173 FDKTSVD
-180 FLLTKCTFV
+180 FLLKNCTFV

-235 TEIIE
+235 IEIIE
-240 KWEDIDT
+240 KWEGIDT
-247 DELANLFEYL
+247 DELASLFEYL

-265 SKSAR
+265 LKSAR
-270 GFTKDEINIFKGINL
+270 EFTKDEISVFKGINL

-361 TDHKYNNKDYAGY
+361 ADHKYNNKDYAGY

-396 FGEDKELKKVFEKI
+396 FGEDKELEKVFEKI

-419 RSKRIPFS
+419 TSKRIPFS
-427 SIDDYAKKYD
+427 SIDNYAMEYD

>member
-1 MQNKNNMETA
+1 MSTENNDAGVAIAGTA
-11 DNIAEIIKLGEVYR
+11 QAGNAESPQAEVITLTDLYR
-25 LNLKIPEYQR
+25 LGN
-35 PYKWTEKN
+35 EKN

-50 VISNKNKSEYRLG
+50 IISNRDKSEYRLG
-63 TLVLHQ
+63 TLVLH
-69 TKQEDNNEF
+69 KNGENLD
-78 MHTEWDNTL
+78 
-87 VLHQT
+87 
-92 KQEDDGYIFEI
+92 I
-103 VDGQQRIITLML
+103 VDGQQRIVTLML

-123 YERVKE
+123 YEIDKK
-129 LYGRVKELLEN
+129 LYAEN
-140 KNENKLWGHKFNN
+140 ELWGHKFNN

-270 GFTKDEINIFKGINL
+270 GFTKDEISVFKGISL
-285 NNKIYYPYKRIFYVA
+285 NNKIYYPYERIFYVA
-300 EYFIEKIA
+300 EFFIEKIA

-336 QYSKL
+336 RYFKS
-341 KKDLPNL
+341 KKDLSDL
-348 IKKWNSEIYNILY
+348 IRKWNFEIYNILY
-361 TDHKYNNKDYAGY
+361 ADHKYNDKDYTGY
-374 YRVGDNYTKI
+374 YRVGDDYTKI
-384 LFECACMYFLDK
+384 LFECACIYFLDK
-396 FGEDKELKKVFEKI
+396 FGESKELKKVFEKI
-410 FLWAFYIRL
+410 FLWAFSLRL
-419 RSKRIPFS
+419 ISG
-427 SIDDYAKKYD
+427 SIKFVSVDNFAKKDD
-437 SFFKYIKEALQI
+437 SFFKYIKEALYA

-454 VRLKSVSKSEVQ
+454 VQSPHVTEIKVGKVE
-466 GVDAIVKYFEDKGL
+466 AITQYFKDKGL
-480 YKPQNS
+480 YSEPQGS

>member
-1 MQNKNNMETA
+1 MPPDDKNA
-11 DNIAEIIKLGEVYR
+11 KIAEAKVITLTDLYKLG
-25 LNLKIPEYQR
+25 NLKIPEYQR

-50 VISNKNKSEYRLG
+50 IISNKDKSEYRLG
-63 TLVLHQ
+63 TLVLH
-69 TKQEDNNEF
+69 ENEE
-78 MHTEWDNTL
+78 TNLD
-87 VLHQT
+87 
-92 KQEDDGYIFEI
+92 I

-129 LYGRVKELLEN
+129 LLEN
-140 KNENKLWGHKFNN
+140 KNENKLREHKFNN
-153 PISQNN
+153 SISQNN

-235 TEIIE
+235 IEIIE
-240 KWEDIDT
+240 KWEGIDT

-270 GFTKDEINIFKGINL
+270 EFTKDEISVFKGISL
-285 NNKIYYPYKRIFYVA
+285 NNKIYYPYERIFYVA
-300 EYFIEKIA
+300 EFFIEKIA

-348 IKKWNSEIYNILY
+348 IKKWNFEIYNILY
-361 TDHKYNNKDYAGY
+361 ADHKYDDKDYTGY
-374 YRVGDNYTKI
+374 YRVGDDYTKI
-384 LFECACMYFLDK
+384 LFECACIYFLDK
-396 FGEDKELKKVFEKI
+396 FGESKELKKVFEKI
-410 FLWAFYIRL
+410 FLWAFYKRL
-419 RSKRIPFS
+419 KSKHIAFS
-427 SIDDYAKKYD
+427 SIDNYAMEYD

-480 YKPQNS
+480 YKSQNS

>member
-1 MQNKNNMETA
+1 MPPDDKNA
-11 DNIAEIIKLGEVYR
+11 KIAEASIITLTELYNLEK
-25 LNLKIPEYQR
+25 LKIPEYQR

-50 VISNKNKSEYRLG
+50 IISNKDKSEYRLG

-69 TKQEDNNEF
+69 TKQEDDDYIISNKDKSEYRLG
-78 MHTEWDNTL
+78 TL
-87 VLHQT
+87 VLHENEET
-92 KQEDDGYIFEI
+92 NLDI

-129 LYGRVKELLEN
+129 LLEN
-140 KNENKLWGHKFNN
+140 KNENKLREHKFNN

-159 IFKNYQ
+159 IVKNYQ

-189 KIVLND
+189 KIVLSD

-235 TEIIE
+235 IEIIE

-247 DELANLFEYL
+247 DELASLFEYL

-270 GFTKDEINIFKGINL
+270 GFTKDEISVFKGINL

-308 KAPLVETE
+308 KPPLVETE

-348 IKKWNSEIYNILY
+348 IKKWNFEIYNILY
-361 TDHKYNNKDYAGY
+361 ADHKYNGKDYTGY
-374 YRVGDNYTKI
+374 YRVGDDYTKI

-396 FGEDKELKKVFEKI
+396 FGEDKELEKVFEKI

-419 RSKRIPFS
+419 TSKRIPFS
-427 SIDDYAKKYD
+427 SIDNYAMEYD

-480 YKPQNS
+480 YKSQNS

>member
-1 MQNKNNMETA
+1 MPPENNDAEIAKTETPKKE
-11 DNIAEIIKLGEVYR
+11 IAEVIKLTELYT
-25 LNLKIPEYQR
+25 LKNLKIPEYQR

-50 VISNKNKSEYRLG
+50 IISNKDKSEYRLG
-63 TLVLHQ
+63 TLVLH
-69 TKQEDNNEF
+69 ENEE
-78 MHTEWDNTL
+78 TNLD
-87 VLHQT
+87 
-92 KQEDDGYIFEI
+92 I

-129 LYGRVKELLEN
+129 LLEN
-140 KNENKLWGHKFNN
+140 KNENKLREHKFNN

-159 IFKNYQ
+159 IVKNYQ

-235 TEIIE
+235 IEIIE
-240 KWEDIDT
+240 KWEGIDT
-247 DELANLFEYL
+247 DELASLFEYL

-270 GFTKDEINIFKGINL
+270 EFTKDEINVFKGINL

-327 GKHFFEMIY
+327 GKRFFEMIY
-336 QYSKL
+336 RYFKS
-341 KKDLPNL
+341 KKDLPDL
-348 IKKWNSEIYNILY
+348 IRKCNFEIYNILY
-361 TDHKYNNKDYAGY
+361 ADHKYNNKDYAGY

-396 FGEDKELKKVFEKI
+396 FGESKELKKVFEKI

-419 RSKRIPFS
+419 TSKRIPFS
-427 SIDDYAKKYD
+427 SIDNYAMEYD

-480 YKPQNS
+480 YKSQNS